1 MKVLRLLGTVFA
13 FLLTPLVPS
22 LARAVP
28 MPEAEYLQSLDAQGW
43 KATPGG
49 VRYRVLQ
56 QGPGK
61 GRGPLLTDY
70 ATLHYQGRLL
80 NGTVFDD
87 TAKAKKPARI
97 QLTRVIAGWK
107 EVLPQMH
114 VGDRWE
120 IAVPAALGY
129 GVRGSASG
137 KVPPNATLLFTIEL
151 LGLEAPMRSSQLGG
165 G

>member
-1 MKVLRLLGTVFA
+1 VRMLRLLSTISA
-13 FLLTPLVPS
+13 FLLAPLVPS
-22 LARAVP
+22 LVRATPV
-28 MPEAEYLQSLDAQGW
+28 PEAEYLQSLDGQGW

-61 GRGPLLTDY
+61 GRAPLLTDY
-70 ATLHYQGRLL
+70 ATMHYQGRLL
-80 NGTVFDD
+80 SGSVFDD
-87 TAKAKKPARI
+87 TAKTGKPARL

-107 EVLPQMH
+107 EVLPQMR

-129 GVRGSASG
+129 GVRGSTSG
-137 KVPPNATLLFTIEL
+137 KVPPGATLLFTIEL
-151 LGLEAPMRSSQLGG
+151 LGLEAPKLSSQIGG

>member
-1 MKVLRLLGTVFA
+1 MLRLLSTISA
-13 FLLTPLVPS
+13 FLLAPLVPS
-22 LARAVP
+22 LVRATPV
-28 MPEAEYLQSLDAQGW
+28 PEAEYLQSLDGQGW

-61 GRGPLLTDY
+61 GRAPLLTDY
-70 ATLHYQGRLL
+70 ATMHYQGRLL
-80 NGTVFDD
+80 SGSVFDD
-87 TAKAKKPARI
+87 TAKTGKPARL

-107 EVLPQMH
+107 EVLPQMR

-129 GVRGSASG
+129 GVRGSTSG
-137 KVPPNATLLFTIEL
+137 KVPPGATLLFTIEL
-151 LGLEAPMRSSQLGG
+151 LGLEAPKLSSQIGG